1 MKKILSAA
9 ILVGVFIAGML
20 VASIPSSPLQAE
32 AAQDDEPRSLE
43 GRLAS
48 IEKVLGKIVNR
59 LDRINMN
66 LEPGDVPPESAPVIN
81 AILDSIKAHLNNM
94 LNTVDQLKAKIGP

>member
-20 VASIPSSPLQAE
+20 VASIPSSTLQAE
-32 AAQDDEPRSLE
+32 AAQDDAPQSVM
-43 GRLAS
+43 GKLAS
-48 IEKVLGKIVNR
+48 IQKVLGKINAR
-59 LDRINMN
+59 LDSINAN
-66 LEPGDVPPESAPVIN
+66 LEPGDVPPESAPAFH
-81 AILDSIKAHLNNM
+81 AILDAIKAQLNNM